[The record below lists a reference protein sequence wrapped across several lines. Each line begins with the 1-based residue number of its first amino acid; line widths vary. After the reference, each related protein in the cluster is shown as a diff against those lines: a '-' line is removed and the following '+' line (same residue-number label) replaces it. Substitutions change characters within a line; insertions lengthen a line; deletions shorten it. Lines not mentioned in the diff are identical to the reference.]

1 MKESCS
7 IVTEFGYQAG
17 HVFQDYIL
25 TFFSKKISV
34 DGGAA
39 SRAVVPPPTEGL
51 RLLGM
56 DFPFFHLGKD
66 LFGSPEVSA
75 DG

>member
-25 TFFSKKISV
+25 TFFSKKDSV

-51 RLLGM
+51 RLLGT
-56 DFPFFHLGKD
+56 DVPFGERPFRVA
-66 LFGSPEVSA
+66 GSFRRRLV
-75 DG
+75 